1 MNTKDTVER
10 FSRDID
16 GGLHH
21 KEPAQWNGSPEYLEL
36 LELSK
41 ALSGKDFSGTS
52 PRAAVLSKVRN
63 RTQYEQEER
72 KMKIRHSVKRPAMIL
87 ASILVA
93 GVVSVTFVKPSFAQE
108 MLGRVLQTIN
118 LGNIIVS
125 EYEPEQATKFPEAL
139 KGKLYDK
146 DGNVITS
153 YTEKLDKVY
162 NADGEQ
168 IVNFDGDKLI
178 TKSEQEQREKE
189 AAENVFVAKEQAEL
203 DKYALF
209 KVKLPKY
216 LPEGFAFD
224 RGEFYTSEKGAV
236 NGKYLNLYFTS
247 KKEGQEISMQLRYS
261 DEETAFEMS
270 TSGKLEKVQVNGV
283 DAVMMNG
290 RSLDWESDGV
300 LYGINTRGLDRAEVL
315 KIAESIR

>member
-1 MNTKDTVER
+1 MKTKDSVEK
-10 FSRDID
+10 FFRDID

-21 KEPAQWNGSPEYLEL
+21 KEPDQWEGSPEYLEL

-41 ALSGKDFSGTS
+41 ALAGKDFSSNS
-52 PRAAVLSKVRN
+52 PRAAVLSKIRN
-63 RTQYEQEER
+63 RTQFEQEDR
-72 KMKIRHSVKRPAMIL
+72 KMKIRHSIKRPAMIL

-108 MLGRVLQTIN
+108 MLDRVLQKIN

-125 EYEPEQATKFPEAL
+125 EYDPNQATEFPEAL

-146 DGNVITS
+146 DGNKITS

-178 TKSEQEQREKE
+178 TKSEQEKLDKE

-216 LPEGFAFD
+216 LPEGFAFE

-247 KKEGQEISMQLRYS
+247 TKEGQEISMQLRYS
-261 DEETAFEMS
+261 DEETAYEMS

-283 DAVMMNG
+283 DAVMVNG
-290 RSLDWESDGV
+290 RNLDWEADGV